1 MLNGI
6 RKKIKKEFEEKE
18 KQKIQENVQYNS
30 SEKYRGLE
38 FLKNQK
44 NSQKSAFLKN
54 KYKYKEMRS
63 KQMGKYKD
71 GALKFSKAEISKISS

>member
-38 FLKNQK
+38 FLKKQKNNQK
-44 NSQKSAFLKN
+44 STFLKN

-71 GALKFSKAEISKISS
+71 GALTFSKSEINKISS